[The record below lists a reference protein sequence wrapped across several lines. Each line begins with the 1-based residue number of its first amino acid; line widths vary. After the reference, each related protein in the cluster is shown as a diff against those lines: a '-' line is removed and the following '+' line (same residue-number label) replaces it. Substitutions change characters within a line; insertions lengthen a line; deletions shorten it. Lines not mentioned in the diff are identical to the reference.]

1 MTNGTIIHLRPKI
14 DRQQVT
20 TTSEQQTPY
29 LGKAR
34 VELMYMKGTLNFKS
48 LNNSKQN
55 RIW

>member
-1 MTNGTIIHLRPKI
+1 MTNWTIIHLRPKI

-20 TTSEQQTPY
+20 TTTEQQTPY

-34 VELMYMKGTLNFKS
+34 VELMYMKGTLNFRS